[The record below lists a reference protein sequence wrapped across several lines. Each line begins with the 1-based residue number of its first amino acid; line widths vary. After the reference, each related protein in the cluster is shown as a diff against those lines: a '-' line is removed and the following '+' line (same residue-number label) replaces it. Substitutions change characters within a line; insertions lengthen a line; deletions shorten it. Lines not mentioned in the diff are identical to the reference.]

1 MNSKWKKVLI
11 IGGIL
16 LFLII
21 IVGAT
26 VAHNAQG
33 SVGVQMGRVKAQDL
47 MSTVTASG
55 QINPKTFVN
64 IGANAMGKIT
74 KLYVK
79 EGDHVTRG
87 ARLAQL
93 EDVQSAADVGAQ
105 RATLNASEAD
115 ALAAEAG
122 LKTNEAQLTRDR
134 ADMAQKKLDYQR
146 AEGLFQSEL
155 ISKADYDA
163 RKAAYET
170 AEATVTESQARI
182 SQSKAQQASAIGH
195 VTSARATLTRF
206 NDLLSKTTYIAPFEG
221 TITNLPVHEGETV
234 VMGIQNAPG
243 STLMTLSD
251 LSIITAEVRVDE
263 TDIVNVKLGQPA
275 EVTID
280 AIPKKTFHATVTQ
293 IGDNAIIRSTGV
305 ATSQS
310 TTGTEEAK
318 DFKVTVTLSDPPE
331 NLRPG
336 LSCTAKITTANHS
349 HVLAVPLQAL
359 TIRQAKDLVDN
370 ADKKNSGKKDEIPAA
385 ASDPNDPGKKELQ
398 GVFVV
403 QNNKAKFVT
412 VETGIAGITDIE
424 VLSGLKEN
432 DTIVTGSYKTLRT
445 LRNGAK
451 VKEEKMPEQPPDEQ
465 KS

>member
-1 MNSKWKKVLI
+1 MNWKKVLI
-11 IGGIL
+11 IGGIAL
-16 LFLII
+16 VVII

-33 SVGVQMGRVKAQDL
+33 VVGVQMGKVKAQDL
-47 MSTVTASG
+47 ISTVTAAG
-55 QINPKTFVN
+55 QIKPKTFVN
-64 IGANAMGKIT
+64 IGANAQGKIVR
-74 KLYVK
+74 LYVK
-79 EGDHVTRG
+79 EGDHVVRG
-87 ARLAQL
+87 AKLAQL
-93 EDVQSAADVGAQ
+93 ENVQSTADVGAQ
-105 RATLNASEAD
+105 RAMLNANEAD
-115 ALAAEAG
+115 AIAAEAG
-122 LKTNEAQLTRDR
+122 LKTNEAELNRDK
-134 ADMAQKKLDYQR
+134 ADLVQKKLDYER
-146 AEGLFQSEL
+146 ADGLYKSEL

-163 RKAAYET
+163 RKAAYESSEAMV
-170 AEATVTESQARI
+170 AEAQARI
-182 SQSKAQQASAIGH
+182 AQSKAQQQSAVGH

-206 NDLLSKTTYIAPFEG
+206 ADLLSKTTYIAPFDG
-221 TITNLPVHEGETV
+221 TITNMPVHEGETV
-234 VMGIQNAPG
+234 VPGIQNSPG
-243 STLMTLSD
+243 SNILTLSD
-251 LSIITAEVRVDE
+251 LSVITAEVRVDE
-263 TDIVNVKLGQPA
+263 TDIVNVKMGQPA

-280 AIPKKTFHATVTQ
+280 AIPKKTFHATVTE
-293 IGDNAIIRSTGV
+293 IGNNAIIRSTGL

-318 DFKVTVTLSDPPE
+318 DFKVVVTLSDPPE

-370 ADKKNSGKKDEIPAA
+370 ADKKKIDKNDDIPAA
-385 ASDPNDPGKKELQ
+385 SSDPNDPGKKELQ

-403 QNNKAKFVT
+403 ANNKAKFVT
-412 VETGIAGITDIE
+412 VETGIAGVTDIE
-424 VLSGLKEN
+424 ILSGIKEN

-445 LRNGAK
+445 LRNGAR

>member
-11 IGGIL
+11 IGGIAL
-16 LFLII
+16 VLII

-33 SVGVQMGRVKAQDL
+33 VVGVQMGKVRAQDL
-47 MSTVTASG
+47 TSTVTASG
-55 QINPKTFVN
+55 QINPKTYVN
-64 IGANAMGKIT
+64 IGANAMGKIV

-79 EGDHVTRG
+79 EGDRVTKG
-87 ARLAQL
+87 AKLAQL

-122 LKTNEAQLTRDR
+122 LKTNEAQLKRDR
-134 ADMAQKKLDYQR
+134 ADLAQKKLDYDR
-146 AEGLFQSEL
+146 AQGLFQSEL

-170 AEATVTESQARI
+170 AEATATESEARI
-182 SQSKAQQASAIGH
+182 AQSKAQQQSAVGH

-206 NDLLSKTTYIAPFEG
+206 NDLLSKTTYTAPFEG

-336 LSCTAKITTANHS
+336 LSCTAKITTANHA
-349 HVLAVPLQAL
+349 HVLTVPLQAL

-370 ADKKNSGKKDEIPAA
+370 ADKKNSVQA
-385 ASDPNDPGKKELQ
+385 ASVPSGPDDPGKKELQ

-412 VETGIAGITDIE
+412 VDTGIAGVTDIE
-424 VLSGLKEN
+424 ILSGLKES

-445 LRNGAK
+445 LRNGAR
-451 VKEEKMPEQPPDEQ
+451 VKEEKMPEQPADDQ

>member
-1 MNSKWKKVLI
+1 MNLKKLLI
-11 IGGIL
+11 IGGIVL
-16 LFLII
+16 AVVLM
-21 IVGAT
+21 VGIT
-26 VAHNAQG
+26 VVHNAQG
-33 SVGVQMGRVKAQDL
+33 VVGVQMAKVKPQDL
-47 MSTVTASG
+47 TSTVTASG
-55 QINPKTFVN
+55 QITPKTFVN

-79 EGDHVTRG
+79 EGDQIKKG
-87 ARLAQL
+87 EKLAQL
-93 EDVQSAADVGAQ
+93 ENVQSTADVGAQ
-105 RATLNASEAD
+105 RAMLSANEAD
-115 ALAAEAG
+115 AIAADAG
-122 LKTNEAQLTRDR
+122 LKTSIAQLNRDK
-134 ADMAQKKLDYQR
+134 ADLGQKKLDYDR
-146 AEGLFQSEL
+146 AEGLYRSEL

-170 AEATVTESQARI
+170 ADANVAQSEARI
-182 SQSKAQQASAIGH
+182 AQSKAQRDSAQGH

-206 NDLLSKTTYIAPFEG
+206 SDLLNKTVYTAPFDG

-234 VMGIQNAPG
+234 VMGIQNSPG
-243 STLMTLSD
+243 STLMTLAD
-251 LSIITAEVRVDE
+251 LSVITAEVRVDE

-280 AIPKKTFHATVTQ
+280 AIPKKVFHGTVTE

-318 DFKVTVTLSDPPE
+318 DFKVVVTLSDPPA

-336 LSCTAKITTANHS
+336 LSTTAKITTASRS

-359 TIRQAKDLVDN
+359 TIRQAKDLQDN
-370 ADKKNSGKKDEIPAA
+370 ADKKNNVQAA
-385 ASDPNDPGKKELQ
+385 GPASDNQGKDDPGKKELQ

-403 QNNKAKFVT
+403 ENNKAKFVT
-412 VETGIAGITDIE
+412 VETGVSAVTDIE

-432 DTIVTGSYKTLRT
+432 DTIVTGSYKVLRT
-445 LRNGAK
+445 LRNGTR
-451 VKEEKMPEQPPDEQ
+451 VKQDTSEVRPDEQ

>member
-1 MNSKWKKVLI
+1 MNLKKLLI
-11 IGGIL
+11 IGGIVL
-16 LFLII
+16 AVVLM
-21 IVGAT
+21 VGIT
-26 VAHNAQG
+26 VVHNAQG
-33 SVGVQMGRVKAQDL
+33 VVAVQMAKVKPQDL
-47 MSTVTASG
+47 TSTVTASG
-55 QINPKTFVN
+55 QITPKTFVN

-79 EGDHVTRG
+79 EGDQIKKG
-87 ARLAQL
+87 EKLAQL
-93 EDVQSAADVGAQ
+93 ENVQSTADVGAQ
-105 RATLNASEAD
+105 RAMLSANEAD
-115 ALAAEAG
+115 AIAADAG
-122 LKTNEAQLTRDR
+122 LKTSIAQLNRDK
-134 ADMAQKKLDYQR
+134 ADLGQKKLDYDR
-146 AEGLFQSEL
+146 AEGLYRSAL

-170 AEATVTESQARI
+170 ADANVAQSEARI
-182 SQSKAQQASAIGH
+182 AQSKAQRDSAQGH

-206 NDLLSKTTYIAPFEG
+206 SDLLNKTVYTAPFDG

-234 VMGIQNAPG
+234 VMGIQNSPG
-243 STLMTLSD
+243 STLMTLAD
-251 LSIITAEVRVDE
+251 LSVITAEVRVDE

-280 AIPKKTFHATVTQ
+280 AIPKKTFHGTVTE

-318 DFKVTVTLSDPPE
+318 DFKVVVTLSDPPA

-336 LSCTAKITTANHS
+336 LSSTAKITTATRS

-359 TIRQAKDLVDN
+359 TIRQAKDLQDN
-370 ADKKNSGKKDEIPAA
+370 TDKKNSVQAAGPASGNQNKD
-385 ASDPNDPGKKELQ
+385 DPGKKELQ

-403 QNNKAKFVT
+403 ENNKAKFVP
-412 VETGIAGITDIE
+412 VETGVSAVTDIE

-432 DTIVTGSYKTLRT
+432 DTIVTGSYKVLRT
-445 LRNGAK
+445 LRNGAR
-451 VKEEKMPEQPPDEQ
+451 VKQDTSEVRPDEQ

>member
-1 MNSKWKKVLI
+1 MNWKKILI
-11 IGGIL
+11 IGGIVL
-16 LFLII
+16 VVVI

-26 VAHNAQG
+26 VAHNSQG
-33 SVGVQMGRVKAQDL
+33 VVGVQMGKVKAQDL
-47 MSTVTASG
+47 TSTVTASG
-55 QINPKTFVN
+55 QIKPKTFVN
-64 IGANAMGKIT
+64 IGANAFGKIV

-79 EGDHVTRG
+79 EGDHVARG
-87 ARLAQL
+87 QKLAQL
-93 EDVQSAADVGAQ
+93 ENVQSAADVGAQ
-105 RATLNASEAD
+105 RATLTANQAD
-115 ALAAEAG
+115 AIAAEAG
-122 LKTNEAQLTRDR
+122 LNTAVAELNRDK
-134 ADMAQKKLDYQR
+134 ADLVQKKLDYQR

-163 RKAAYET
+163 RKAAYEAADANV
-170 AEATVTESQARI
+170 AEAQARI
-182 SQSKAQQASAIGH
+182 AQSKAQQQSAAGH

-206 NDLLSKTTYIAPFEG
+206 ADQLSKTIYAAPFDG

-234 VMGIQNAPG
+234 VIGIQNSPG
-243 STLMTLSD
+243 STIMTLSD

-280 AIPKKTFHATVTQ
+280 AIPKKTFHATVSE
-293 IGDNAIIRSTGV
+293 IGDNAIIRSTGL

-310 TTGTEEAK
+310 TTGSEEAK
-318 DFKVTVTLSDPPE
+318 DFKVVVTLSDPPE

-336 LSCTAKITTANHS
+336 LSCTAKITTATRS

-359 TIRQAKDLVDN
+359 TIRQAKDLQDN
-370 ADKKNSGKKDEIPAA
+370 ADKKNNMQAA
-385 ASDPNDPGKKELQ
+385 ASSGPDDPGKKELQ

-412 VETGIAGITDIE
+412 VETGVAGVTDIE
-424 VLSGLKEN
+424 ILSGLKES
-432 DTIVTGSYKTLRT
+432 DTIVTGSYKVLRS

-451 VKEEKMPEQPPDEQ
+451 VKQEKIEERPPDEQ